1 MVQNAS
7 SAGNRLL
14 NEKSPYLLQ
23 HARNPVDW
31 YPWGGEAFERARKEN
46 KPIFLSIGYSTCH
59 WCHVMERESFE
70 DPLVAGLMNNA
81 FICIKVDREER
92 PDIDKLYMTV
102 CQMMTGSGGWPLT
115 IIMTP
120 DKKPFFAGTYIPK
133 ESRFGR
139 AGMTSLIPAV
149 EEAWTKRS
157 GEVLSSADQI
167 ISIVQRQTADEP
179 ECDLTESALSGAY
192 EQLSGRFD
200 KRFGGF
206 GTAPK
211 FPAPHNL
218 LFLLRYWRR
227 SGEPLALDMA
237 HQTLTAMRQGGMYD
251 HIGFGFHRYSTDE
264 RWLVPHFEKMLYDQA
279 LLTMAYTEAFQVTGN
294 KEFEQTAREIIA
306 YVLRDMTSEQGGFY
320 SAEDADS
327 EGEEG
332 KFYLWSREEVESL
345 LPADDARLFLKV
357 FHAEKGGNFR
367 DEATGRKATANIL
380 HLTKPLSVS
389 AAELGM
395 PEEKLRTM
403 VEAARR
409 RLFSAREM
417 RAHPFKDDKILTDWN
432 GLMIAA
438 LARASQALDDSAY
451 ARSAQQAAD
460 FILGSM
466 LLPNGRLLHRYRA
479 AEAAVSAT
487 LDDYAFFIW
496 GLLDLY
502 EATFEARYLQAAIT
516 LNRDVLDHFWDETG
530 EGGFFFSADD
540 GEALLLRQ
548 KEIHDGALPSG
559 NSVALH
565 NLLRLARMTANADF
579 EKKAA
584 RIGKA
589 FSSMVTKH
597 PSAAAHFLTAF
608 DFALGPS
615 CEVVIAGS
623 LRQAE
628 TRHFLKKLREP
639 FLPDKV
645 VLLRTEDDEG
655 RSLSGIAPFTEHMAP
670 INGKPAAYVCSNG
683 ACASPT
689 TDAEEMLRLLKAKTP
704 LYDQRR

>member
-1 MVQNAS
+1 MSQNPLS
-7 SAGNRLL
+7 RGNRLQY
-14 NEKSPYLLQ
+14 EKSPYLLQ
-23 HARNPVDW
+23 HAYNPVDW
-31 YPWGGEAFERARKEN
+31 YPWGDEAFEKARKEN

-70 DPLVAGLMNNA
+70 DPLVAGLMNDA
-81 FICIKVDREER
+81 FISIKVDREER

-102 CQMMTGSGGWPLT
+102 CQMLTGSGGWPLT

-120 DKKPFFAGTYIPK
+120 DKKPFFAATYIPK

-139 AGMTSLIPAV
+139 TGMVALIPAV
-149 EEAWTKRS
+149 EEAWIKRK

-167 ISIVQRQTADEP
+167 ISVVQKQAGDASPGE
-179 ECDLTESALSGAY
+179 LSASALSDAY
-192 EQLSGRFD
+192 EQLAHRFD
-200 KRFGGF
+200 KHYGGF

-211 FPAPHNL
+211 FPSPHNL
-218 LFLLRYWRR
+218 LFLLRYWKR
-227 SGEPLALDMA
+227 SGEAFALEMVTK
-237 HQTLTAMRQGGMYD
+237 TLSALRLGGIYD
-251 HIGFGFHRYSTDE
+251 HVGFGFHRYATDE

-294 KEFEQTAREIIA
+294 TEFEQTAREIIA
-306 YVLRDMTSEQGGFY
+306 YVLRDMTSKQGGFY

-345 LPADDARLFLKV
+345 LPADDARLLLKI

-367 DEATGRKATANIL
+367 DEATGRKAAANIL

-389 AAELGM
+389 AAEIGM
-395 PEEKLRTM
+395 PEEKLRAM
-403 VEAARR
+403 IEAARR
-409 RLFSAREM
+409 RLFSTREM

-438 LARASQALDDSAY
+438 LARASQALDDPAY
-451 ARSAQQAAD
+451 ALPAQQAAD
-460 FILGSM
+460 FILDSM
-466 LLPNGRLLHRYRA
+466 RLPNGRMLHRYREE
-479 AEAAVSAT
+479 EAAVSAT

-496 GLLDLY
+496 GLIDLY
-502 EATFEARYLQAAIT
+502 EATFEARYLQAAIM
-516 LNRDVLDHFWDETG
+516 LNRDLLDHFWDETG

-548 KEIHDGALPSG
+548 KEIYDGALPSG

-584 RIGKA
+584 RMGMA
-589 FSSMVTKH
+589 FASMVLQQ
-597 PSAAAHFLTAF
+597 PSAATHFLTAF

-655 RSLSGIAPFTEHMAP
+655 RSLARIAPFAEHMAP
-670 INGKPAAYVCSNG
+670 LNGKPAVYVCSNF
-683 ACASPT
+683 ACSSPT
-689 TDAEEMLRLLKAKTP
+689 TDAGEMLRLLKAGAP
-704 LYDQRR
+704 ASDQR

>member
-1 MVQNAS
+1 MIQNAS
-7 SAGNRLL
+7 GAGNRLL
-14 NEKSPYLLQ
+14 SEKSPYLLQ
-23 HARNPVDW
+23 HAHNPVDW
-31 YPWGGEAFERARKEN
+31 YPWGEEAFERARKEN

-59 WCHVMERESFE
+59 WCHVMERECFE

-81 FICIKVDREER
+81 FISIKVDREER

-139 AGMTSLIPAV
+139 DGMTSLIPAV
-149 EEAWTKRS
+149 EEAWEKRI
-157 GEVLSSADQI
+157 GEVLSSADHI
-167 ISIVQRQTADEP
+167 ISVVQRQATNEP
-179 ECDLTESALSGAY
+179 PGVLAPSALSGAY

-200 KRFGGF
+200 ERYGGF

-211 FPAPHNL
+211 FPTPHNL
-218 LFLLRYWRR
+218 LFLLRYWKR
-227 SGEPLALDMA
+227 SGEPLALDMT
-237 HQTLTAMRQGGMYD
+237 HKTLTAMRQGGIYD

-279 LLTMAYTEAFQVTGN
+279 LLTMAYTEAFQATGN

-306 YVLRDMTSEQGGFY
+306 YVLRDMTSDQGGFY

-332 KFYLWSREEVESL
+332 KFYIWSREEVESL
-345 LPADDARLFLKV
+345 LPADDARLFLKI
-357 FHAEKGGNFR
+357 FNACTGGNFR
-367 DEATGRKATANIL
+367 DEATGRKAAANIL
-380 HLTKPLSVS
+380 HLTTTLSS
-389 AAELGM
+389 AAAELSM
-395 PEEKLRTM
+395 PEEQLRAAI
-403 VEAARR
+403 EAARR
-409 RLFSAREM
+409 RLFPAREM

-438 LARASQALDDSAY
+438 LARASQALDDPAY
-451 ARSAQQAAD
+451 ARPAQQAAD
-460 FILGSM
+460 FILGS
-466 LLPNGRLLHRYRA
+466 LRLPNGRLLHRYRA
-479 AEAAVSAT
+479 AEAAVPAN
-487 LDDYAFFIW
+487 LDDYAFFIC
-496 GLLDLY
+496 GLIDLY
-502 EATFEARYLQAAIT
+502 EATFEARYLQAAIM
-516 LNRDVLDHFWDETG
+516 LNRDLLEHFWDETG

-548 KEIHDGALPSG
+548 KELYDGALPSG

-584 RIGKA
+584 RMGRA
-589 FSSMVTKH
+589 FASVVLQH
-597 PSAAAHFLTAF
+597 PSAATHFLTAF

-623 LRQAE
+623 LRQTE
-628 TRHFLKKLREP
+628 TRQFLKKLREP
-639 FLPDKV
+639 FLPNKV
-645 VLLRTEDDEG
+645 VLLRTVDDEE
-655 RSLSGIAPFTEHMAP
+655 RSLAGIAPYTEHMAP
-670 INGKPAAYVCSNG
+670 IKGKPAAYVCSNF
-683 ACASPT
+683 ACSSPT
-689 TDAEEMLRLLKAKTP
+689 TDAGEMLCILQAVTTAH
-704 LYDQRR
+704 DQR